1 MPGKTTPEVDEL
13 IIVTVKKI
21 FPYGAFCQME
31 EYNREAFLHVSEVS
45 SGWVK
50 NIRNFLKEGQRVV
63 VRVYRIVQEKNMI
76 DVSLKRVSDADSKR
90 KLEGFK
96 RDKRVS
102 KLLEVAQSKMKVKP
116 AMTVAEVSQKMA
128 TEFGD
133 AFSGFEAAASDG
145 EAALTKAGI
154 PEDWASA
161 ITTIAKDNIKKQVRR
176 ITGILTLQCTAE
188 DGIGTIKSLLA
199 IDGAEIAYLG
209 APNYLIAVEGD
220 DFKKCEKKMK
230 MIVDSVTKTAE
241 KKDCSVKF
249 ERKE

>member
-1 MPGKTTPEVDEL
+1 MAGSSIPTVDEL
-13 IIVTVKKI
+13 VIVTVKKI

-63 VRVYRIVQEKNMI
+63 VRVYRIVPEKNMI

-96 RDKRVS
+96 RDKRVA
-102 KLLEVAQSKMKVKP
+102 KLLEVAQSKMKTKP
-116 AMTVAEVSQKMA
+116 KMAIPEVTLKMA

-133 AFSGFEAAASDG
+133 AFSGFEAAAADG
-145 EAALTKAGI
+145 EGALTKIGI
-154 PEDWASA
+154 TEDWASV
-161 ITTIAKDNIKKQVRR
+161 ITAIAKDNIKKQVRR
-176 ITGILTLQCTAE
+176 ISGIITLQCTSE
-188 DGIGTIKSLLA
+188 DGINTVKSLLA
-199 IDGAEIAYLG
+199 IDGAEVAYLG

-230 MIVDSVTKTAE
+230 MIVESVTKAAE
-241 KKDCSVKF
+241 KKSCSVKF